1 MIDNPGHDKINGLHK
16 YVLQQSRT
24 VLFVS
29 LCTSRE
35 KNIELY
41 LIIIESEMER
51 LKRMRDIVDARLA
64 VFPKV
69 RRTVEQVR

>member
-1 MIDNPGHDKINGLHK
+1 MVCTNTFYNKTEQFYSFHC
-16 YVLQQSRT
+16 VLK
-24 VLFVS
+24 
-29 LCTSRE
+29 E
-35 KNIELY
+35 KEDIELY

-51 LKRMRDIVDARLA
+51 LKRMRDIGDARLA